1 MHVRA
6 FFQTTNVCFLP
17 VQGHCL
23 LFFTVFLIWIMNYDG
38 FPKLQIAER
47 ENLKNPNAAKVI
59 WRLQAWE
66 RQICHDMRTQ
76 KDTRIHPCH
85 IWPKCHCMLKAPT
98 WNFIF
103 LWFFLSSNTCAW
115 GYENIAE
122 TYLTKPPWEC
132 EGKERG
138 DEESNNVSF
147 CHNFR
152 FNLGPWLSQHDD
164 CHFHSY
170 SSLGGGNIL

>member
-1 MHVRA
+1 MSRKCMYAPFFRQQMSA
-6 FFQTTNVCFLP
+6 FYPFTDIVCFFLP
-17 VQGHCL
+17 
-23 LFFTVFLIWIMNYDG
+23 FFSYDG

-59 WRLQAWE
+59 WRLQPWE

-103 LWFFLSSNTCAW
+103 LWFFSLFKHLCMR
-115 GYENIAE
+115 I
-122 TYLTKPPWEC
+122 WEHSWNLPD
-132 EGKERG
+132 EATMRMWRKGERRRG
-138 DEESNNVSF
+138 IQQ
-147 CHNFR
+147 R
-152 FNLGPWLSQHDD
+152 FILSQ
-164 CHFHSY
+164 FQ
-170 SSLGGGNIL
+170 I